1 MQLLVED
8 LPVSQKR
15 PNILRLPSAELSG
28 LGPNGSMNGRR
39 LLLQAAQNLGQA
51 NFGMLPHG
59 PRKRWATVKACAREL
74 GEELPAREIAAGK
87 HAVQSHD
94 GGGGVLL
101 AFGNNPQGLKQM
113 ICSAIN
119 ALLNAAD
126 GGDRVAV
133 KWDTL
138 QRDIQWKYQRRMK
151 GGRSA
156 QSLKFL
162 FFFQSLSFGREII
175 TRC

>member
-1 MQLLVED
+1 VKRRATGAMHLIVHSERVRD
-8 LPVSQKR
+8 ISPV
-15 PNILRLPSAELSG
+15 PAWRLP
-28 LGPNGSMNGRR
+28 
-39 LLLQAAQNLGQA
+39 
-51 NFGMLPHG
+51 
-59 PRKRWATVKACAREL
+59 EL
-74 GEELPAREIAAGK
+74 G
-87 HAVQSHD
+87 VQSHD

-151 GGRSA
+151 GGR
-156 QSLKFL
+156 
-162 FFFQSLSFGREII
+162 
-175 TRC
+175 